1 MTALETLEYAQT
13 SVDQIERGI
22 GFVQE
27 RLEQAESLAL
37 KVDDLAV
44 TAGEVAAKA
53 RRISRIAMIVGGA
66 VIVVCAVACV
76 VIRKRRMPSQSEEPA
91 EILT

>member
-53 RRISRIAMIVGGA
+53 RRISRFALILGGVVIVGGA
-66 VIVVCAVACV
+66 ITCVIIC
-76 VIRKRRMPSQSEEPA
+76 KRRRSGKSEEA
-91 EILT
+91 TEILT

>member
-1 MTALETLEYAQT
+1 MTALETLEYAQS
-13 SVDQIERGI
+13 SVDQIERGL

-27 RLEQAESLAL
+27 RLDQAESLAL

-53 RRISRIAMIVGGA
+53 RRISKFAVILGGVVIVGGA
-66 VIVVCAVACV
+66 VACV
-76 VIRKRRMPSQSEEPA
+76 IICKRRRSNRSEEST